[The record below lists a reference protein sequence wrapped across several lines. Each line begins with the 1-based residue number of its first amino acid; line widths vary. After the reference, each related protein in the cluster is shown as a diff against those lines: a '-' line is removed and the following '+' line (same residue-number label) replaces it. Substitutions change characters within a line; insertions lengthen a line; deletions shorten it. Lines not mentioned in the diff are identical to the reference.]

1 MFVDTAELEVV
12 AGKGGDGRLSF
23 RREKY
28 VARGGPDG
36 GDGGRGG
43 NVILIAD
50 HNANTLS
57 KYRTT
62 RSIKAQPGQE
72 GGAGRRHGKDGEDA
86 TIYVPTGTVVY
97 EGDEELADL
106 SVNGA
111 SVVIAKG
118 GRGGFGNA
126 HFVSSTRQ
134 APRIAE
140 KGEEGQSRLLRLEL
154 KLVADVG
161 LVGLPNAGKSTLL
174 SVVSNAR
181 PEIANYPFT
190 TLVPNLGVVQI
201 DDGDMV
207 MADIPGLIEGASLGK
222 GLGDEFLRHIER
234 TAVLLHLIDVHSE
247 DVVND
252 YKTITKELA
261 DYNQDLAKKPRII
274 VLTKVDSIE
283 EKELKDLQKQLKKA
297 AGKVPVMTMSSVAK
311 QGVQDV
317 LRAVYKVVQEDRQ
330 ARQEAEPKPDDIP
343 VIELE
348 TPQDFWQVTVEKDG
362 SYRVTGER
370 MEGFARRTDWDNNDA
385 VERLRDIMRKIGIA
399 KELRK
404 FGAKPGDTVKIGD
417 NQLEWL

>member
-1 MFVDTAELEVV
+1 MFADTAELEVI

-36 GDGGRGG
+36 GNGGRGG
-43 NVILIAD
+43 DVILIAD

-62 RSIKAQPGQE
+62 RSIKAQPGEQ
-72 GGAGRRHGKDGEDA
+72 GGANRRNGKDGESVMV
-86 TIYVPTGTVVY
+86 YVPTGTVVY
-97 EGDEELADL
+97 EDQELLADL
-106 SVNGA
+106 SVDGS

-140 KGEEGQSRLLRLEL
+140 VGEDGQKRLLKLEL

-161 LVGLPNAGKSTLL
+161 LVGLPSAGKSTFL

-181 PEIANYPFT
+181 PEIGDYPFT
-190 TLVPNLGVVQI
+190 TLVPNLGVVTI

-207 MADIPGLIEGASLGK
+207 VADMPGLIAGASLGK

-234 TAVLLHLIDVHSE
+234 TAVLLHLIDVHSD
-247 DVVND
+247 DVVAD
-252 YKTITKELA
+252 YQTITKELN
-261 DYNQDLAKKPRII
+261 DYGHGLLDKPRLV
-274 VLTKVDSIE
+274 VLTKTDSISE
-283 EKELKDLQKQLKKA
+283 ADVAKLVKKLTKA
-297 AGKVPVMTMSSVAK
+297 VGSHQVLTMSSIAG
-311 QGVQDV
+311 QHVQEV
-317 LRAVYKVVQEDRQ
+317 LRAIYQKVEYARQQRQ
-330 ARQEAEPKPDDIP
+330 ASEPQPDDIP

-348 TPQDFWQVTVEKDG
+348 TPPDFWQVTVEQDG
-362 SYRVTGER
+362 SYRVTGDR
-370 MEGFARRTDWDNNDA
+370 LEGFARRTNWDNEEG
-385 VERLRDIMRKIGIA
+385 VERLRDIMRKTGVA

-404 FGAKPGDTVKIGD
+404 LGAKPGDIVKID
-417 NQLEWL
+417 INQLEWL

>member
-23 RREKY
+23 RHEKY
-28 VARGGPDG
+28 IARGGPDG
-36 GDGGRGG
+36 GNGGKGG
-43 NVILIAD
+43 DVVMVAD
-50 HNANTLS
+50 HNAHTLS
-57 KYRTT
+57 KYRTA
-62 RSIKAQPGQE
+62 RSVKADPGDQ
-72 GGAGRRHGKDGEDA
+72 GGANRRNGKAGEDK
-86 TIYVPTGTVVY
+86 TIYVPTGTIVH
-97 EGDEELADL
+97 EGDEILADL
-106 SVNGA
+106 TVNGT
-111 SVVIAKG
+111 SVIIAHG
-118 GRGGFGNA
+118 GRGGYGNA

-140 KGEEGQSRLLRLEL
+140 KGEEGQKRLLRLEL

-247 DVVND
+247 DIVAD

-261 DYNQDLAKKPRII
+261 DYNQDLANKSRII
-274 VLTKVDSIE
+274 VLTKTDSIE
-283 EKELKDLQKQLKKA
+283 AAELKKLQKAVQKA
-297 AGKVPVMTMSSVAK
+297 AGKIPVMTMSSIAS
-311 QGVQDV
+311 QNVQEV
-317 LRAVYKVVQEDRQ
+317 LRAVYAIVKKAHD
-330 ARQEAEPKPDDIP
+330 ARIAEEPKPDDIP
-343 VIELE
+343 VIELKQA
-348 TPQDFWQVTVEKDG
+348 PDFWQVTVEEDG
-362 SYRVTGER
+362 SYRVTGDR
-370 MEGFARRTDWDNNDA
+370 MEGFARRTNWDSKDG
-385 VERLRDIMRKIGIA
+385 VERLRDIMRKTGVA

-404 FGAKPGDTVKIGD
+404 LGAKPGDIIRIND

>member
-1 MFVDTAELEVV
+1 MFADTAELEVV
-12 AGKGGDGRLSF
+12 AGKGGDGLLSF

-36 GDGGRGG
+36 GNGGKGG
-43 NVILIAD
+43 DVILVAD

-62 RSIKAQPGQE
+62 RSMKAESGQQ
-72 GGAGRRHGKDGEDA
+72 GGGNKRNGKAGEDI
-86 TIYVPTGTVVY
+86 TIYVPAGTIISEDGVQ
-97 EGDEELADL
+97 LADL

-111 SVVIAKG
+111 SVIIAQG
-118 GRGGFGNA
+118 GRGGFGNS

-140 KGEEGQSRLLRLEL
+140 KGEEGQKRLLSMEL

-161 LVGLPNAGKSTLL
+161 LVGLPSAGKSTFL

-181 PEIANYPFT
+181 PEIGDYPFT
-190 TLVPNLGVVQI
+190 TLIPNLGVVQI

-207 MADIPGLIEGASLGK
+207 VADMPGLIAGASLGK

-234 TAVLLHLIDVHSE
+234 TSVLLHLIDVHSE
-247 DVVND
+247 DLVAD

-261 DYNQDLAKKPRII
+261 DYNPELAKKPRII
-274 VLTKVDSIE
+274 ALTKADSVDA
-283 EKELKDLQKQLKKA
+283 KELEKLRKQVQKA
-297 AGKVPVMTMSSVAK
+297 AGKIPVLAISSIAK
-311 QGVQDV
+311 QGVTEV
-317 LRAVYKVVQEDRQ
+317 LREVYKIVEKAQQERL
-330 ARQEAEPKPDDIP
+330 EAEPKPDDIP

-348 TPQDFWQVTVEKDG
+348 TPTDYWQVVAEDKA
-362 SYRVTGER
+362 YRVTGVR
-370 MEGFARRTDWDNNDA
+370 LEGFARRTNWDSA
-385 VERLRDIMRKIGIA
+385 EGVERLRDIMRKVGVA

-404 FGAKPGDTVKIGD
+404 LGAKPGDTIKILD
-417 NQLEWL
+417 NELEWL

>member
-1 MFVDTAELEVV
+1 MFADTAELQVV

-23 RREKY
+23 RHEKY
-28 VARGGPDG
+28 IARGGPDG
-36 GDGGRGG
+36 GNGGKGG
-43 NVILIAD
+43 DVIMVAD

-57 KYRTT
+57 KYRTA
-62 RSIKAQPGQE
+62 RSVKAQPGDQ
-72 GGAGRRHGKDGEDA
+72 GGANRRNGHQGEDT
-86 TIYVPTGTVVY
+86 TIYVPTGTMVY
-97 EGDEELADL
+97 EGDELLADL
-106 SVNGA
+106 TVNGS

-118 GRGGFGNA
+118 GRGGYGNA

-140 KGEEGQSRLLRLEL
+140 RGEDGEQRDLRLEL

-181 PEIANYPFT
+181 PEIGDYPFT
-190 TLVPNLGVVQI
+190 TLIPNLGVVQI

-207 MADIPGLIEGASLGK
+207 LADIPGLIAGASLGK

-247 DVVND
+247 DVVSD

-261 DYNQDLAKKPRII
+261 DYGHDLGEKPRII
-274 VLTKVDSIE
+274 VLTKTDSIE
-283 EKELKDLQKQLKKA
+283 AKELTKLQKAVQKA
-297 AGKVPVMTMSSVAK
+297 AGKIPVMTMSAVAK
-311 QGVQDV
+311 QGIPEV
-317 LRAVYKVVQEDRQ
+317 LRAVYAIVKQ
-330 ARQEAEPKPDDIP
+330 ARDERAAEEPQPDDIP
-343 VIELE
+343 VIELKQA
-348 TPQDFWQVTVEKDG
+348 PDFWEVTIEEDG
-362 SYRVTGER
+362 SYRVTGGR
-370 MEGFARRTDWDNNDA
+370 IEGFGRRTNWDSADG
-385 VERLRDIMRKIGIA
+385 VERLRDIMRKVGIA

-404 FGAKPGDTVKIGD
+404 LGATPGDTIRIND